1 MALKMR
7 YDRQWKP
14 FARVSEEYIALTDGF
29 TVVSLYRQTKQTGY
43 AQPTGRPAPVRLTIA
58 DP

>member
-1 MALKMR
+1 MR

-29 TVVSLYRQTKQTGY
+29 TVVSPHRQTKQIG
-43 AQPTGRPAPVRLTIA
+43 
-58 DP
+58 